1 MKNYANTN
9 KLISIVTVLFLVVD
23 YPHGIRLSQRVDDKV
38 LITFNA
44 RNEHDRSK
52 FVEDLKESILEV
64 KLFFSNIH

>member
-1 MKNYANTN
+1 MFF
-9 KLISIVTVLFLVVD
+9 VLTLLMCFCFNFFFPD

-64 KLFFSNIH
+64 KNILI